1 MKKNETKMNQKIN
14 EMYSIK
20 KINIMKNIAL
30 FIFTLTLSFSSF
42 ISNAQPTQ
50 KKVQVAILFDTSNS
64 MDGLIDQAKTRIWG
78 IVNEVN
84 SLRFQ
89 GEVPKIEIAIYE
101 YGKSSLSAKDDFVR
115 KILDLST
122 DLDEVSRQLFALT
135 TNGGD
140 EYCGAVI
147 KHSLDEL
154 AWSNNQSDLK
164 LIYIAGNEPFTQ
176 GPVHFKEICQVA
188 KRKGIFIN
196 TIYCGDYDQG
206 VRESWKEGATCSDGS
221 YFNINS
227 DAQIVHIDT
236 PYDQKIDRYN
246 DSLNMTYIGYGRLG
260 NSKKEMQL
268 AQDSNAAGQS
278 MDSKAERTKAKA
290 SVNYS
295 NASWDIVDAVEEK
308 EIDITQLKD
317 EELPAELKGKTAEEK
332 LKFIEEKKAERANYQ
347 SEIQKLAV
355 ERQKFIDEEL
365 KKRAGEEKVDD
376 FGTSVNESIRATAV
390 SLGYEKEK

>member
-1 MKKNETKMNQKIN
+1 MKHLFK
-14 EMYSIK
+14 
-20 KINIMKNIAL
+20 
-30 FIFTLTLSFSSF
+30 FIFAMLTSLICS
-42 ISNAQPTQ
+42 ISYAQPSA

-89 GEVPKIEIAIYE
+89 GQVPKIEIAIYE
-101 YGKSSLSAKDDFVR
+101 YGKSSLLAKDDFVK
-115 KILDLST
+115 KILDLTS
-122 DLDEVSRQLFALT
+122 DLDEVSNQLFGLT

-154 AWSNNQSDLK
+154 AWSSDQSDLK

-176 GPVHFKEICQVA
+176 GPVQFKEICALA

-206 VRESWKEGATCSDGS
+206 VRESWKDGATCSDGN

-236 PYDQKIDRYN
+236 PYDQKIDSYN

-268 AQDSNAAGQS
+268 AQDSNAGAQS
-278 MDSKAERTKAKA
+278 MESKAERTKAKA
-290 SVNYS
+290 SANYS

-308 EIDITQLKD
+308 EVDITELKD
-317 EELPAELKGKTAEEK
+317 EDLPLELKGKTDEEK
-332 LKFIEEKKAERANYQ
+332 LKFIEDKKNERATYQ
-347 SEIQKLAV
+347 TEIQKLAV
-355 ERQKFIDEEL
+355 ERQKYIDEEL

-390 SLGYEKEK
+390 SLGYEKEN